1 MKKQFHLEKVLD
13 FRKRTLDRE
22 KAKLRD
28 LVHQERLMLEQMA
41 EIIEEIKNKRGEQDA
56 DAALGHFDFTDLYNK
71 YIALRENDLEYI
83 KKKKDEMRA
92 SIESQKQVIKKALS
106 DVKIMEKLKEK
117 HLAEY
122 AAYVLK
128 QEELQIDEINI
139 TKPRS
144 EVF

>member
-1 MKKQFHLEKVLD
+1 MKHLQDYINEA
-13 FRKRTLDRE
+13 
-22 KAKLRD
+22 AKIN
-28 LVHQERLMLEQMA
+28 EAA
-41 EIIEEIKNKRGEQDA
+41 ESKTIT
-56 DAALGHFDFTDLYNK
+56 FDFTDLYNK